1 MVDSTT
7 PPSIERGAPVP
18 RGVLAVAC
26 SGGRDSVSLAH
37 HAVGLLRS
45 GQGPQALCLLHVHHG
60 LTPLADQWWQFVED
74 MALAWRAEGLPVHF
88 AGQRLHGQP
97 AAGDSVEAWA
107 RQGRYDALAHLAA
120 EQSATEVWLA
130 QHRTDQAETVL
141 LQALRGAGVAGLA
154 AMPERFMHRGVVFVR
169 PWLDRAREDVEAEA
183 IQQGWPHVADPS
195 NDDLRFMRN
204 RVRHRL
210 LPALR
215 DCAQGAEGALCD
227 VAQQAADAVAVQH
240 AWYGQVRGALCEP
253 SNEDALNL
261 ARWLALPSVAL
272 QRVFLR
278 LWLDE
283 ACARNAWPRVGRA
296 PLVAWVESL
305 LRPGEQP
312 ARSWS
317 LGQGVHAREYRGVL
331 SITGPEAHD
340 ARLSDAWGRL
350 RVQPASAGGVGLAP
364 GLLEGATWRWREGGE
379 RMRLGPGRPARC
391 LRKQFQSLG
400 VPSWARQA
408 PLLWS
413 ADGRLLFVPGLGIEG
428 AVQEFEASDRVVL
441 TWVG

>member
-1 MVDSTT
+1 M
-7 PPSIERGAPVP
+7 PVP

-26 SGGRDSVSLAH
+26 SGGRDSVALAH
-37 HAVGLLRS
+37 HVVGLLRS
-45 GQGPQALCLLHVHHG
+45 GWGPEAVCLLHVHHG
-60 LTPLADQWWQFVED
+60 LMPQADGWWQFVEG
-74 MALAWRAEGLPVHF
+74 LAQGWKAEGLPVCF
-88 AGQRLHGQP
+88 MGQRLQGQP

-107 RQGRYDALAHLAA
+107 RGGRYDALAQMAVAQGAA
-120 EQSATEVWLA
+120 EVWLA

-154 AMPERFMHRGVVFVR
+154 AMPERFTHQGVTFVR
-169 PWLDRAREDVEAEA
+169 PWLHRGREA
-183 IQQGWPHVADPS
+183 IDAEVLQAGWAHVLDPS

-204 RVRHRL
+204 RVRHQL

-215 DCAQGAEGALCD
+215 GCAPGGEAALCD
-227 VAQQAADAVAVQH
+227 VAQQAADAAVVQQ
-240 AWYGQVRGALCEP
+240 AWFEQVRSALRAP
-253 SNEDALNL
+253 SGEDALSL
-261 ARWLALPSVAL
+261 PAWQALPSVAL

-278 LWLDE
+278 LWLDDL
-283 ACARNAWPRVGRA
+283 CARHAWPRVGRA
-296 PLVAWVESL
+296 PLVAWVDAL

-331 SITGPEAHD
+331 SITGPAAHEPM
-340 ARLSDAWGRL
+340 LVDAWQRL
-350 RVQPASAGGVGLAP
+350 RVQPAAAGEAGLAP
-364 GLLEGATWRWREGGE
+364 ECLQGAVWRWREGGE
-379 RMRLGPGRPARC
+379 KMRLGPGRPARC

-413 ADGRLLFVPGLGIEG
+413 ADGRLLFVPGLGIDG
-428 AVQEFEASDRVVL
+428 AVQDADSPDRVAL
-441 TWVG
+441 HWLG